1 MTSNRPVAFSAAA
14 GLITAALA
22 LIAGIVSHTDSPLMA
37 PVAVI
42 VITAVALVVEYRIR
56 PEGGRDPLPR
66 ALLTGAVAAFLV
78 LLVISPSFT
87 AATYSLDPDSPMVSW
102 VGTSRLVATLV
113 IAVALTAVGV
123 QRREA

>member
-1 MTSNRPVAFSAAA
+1 MTSNRPLALTLSA

-22 LIAGIVSHTDSPLMA
+22 FIAGIVSHNPSPLMA

-42 VITAVALVVEYRIR
+42 VFVGVALVVEYRIR

-66 ALLTGAVAAFLV
+66 ALFTGAVAALLV
-78 LLVISPSFT
+78 LLVITPAFT

-102 VGTSRLVATLV
+102 VGTSRLVAPLV
-113 IAVALTAVGV
+113 IAVCLTAVGV